1 MKSCILK
8 RVSIFAVVA
17 TMILSVIPVKAAA
30 QYLVDIGFDDAVTN
44 DQSEYMAVDGSSSA
58 RVVEDG
64 KGNKSYT
71 VECGN
76 VDNIINMILPE
87 YTASPQY
94 VVQFDIRMQGNPTEG
109 KITFS
114 NASGAS
120 EDLITIDEKGRLKA
134 KDSRV
139 IGGINS
145 NRMSTVSVM
154 IDTELKRLTLC
165 CNGRTQYY
173 RQDMGVAMP
182 NISQISILTYANK
195 QNVSLFIDN
204 IRVYDGDR
212 YINKK
217 TTVPYNSESIDY
229 EPADESGLADKV
241 YYKNDLNSESALSMA
256 KTAKRN
262 KIEFAEEQDGGYLRL
277 TKETTD
283 DVFVDMTIGQ
293 TAKRVIVESDIR
305 FKKNMPETIFYLRDS
320 TTSTQVNITPVT
332 LKDDY
337 INVQGSKKQ
346 LRKNVWYKI
355 SIAMNIAQHTY
366 DVYIDGE
373 AFVKGKGI
381 TTDFSTIS
389 IWRLYIGGNVMGSLD
404 IDNLA
409 VYGGSEPR
417 NVDDAVVISKSRYSD
432 TAAVGLLRG
441 KKAIQLYG
449 STAFLNGTKQKTNK
463 SVIIK
468 NDIGLVDKDT
478 FESFFGEKVSVS
490 ENSIS
495 IGSKVKMTIGTD
507 RITVNGKEYTIGAG
521 PEMFDGVLYLPA
533 REYGKYAQ
541 VKDFYDDEHGMILIG
556 SKIDKSDARLKQ
568 ANIYMYFDRKP
579 AEELKSQFLENTDN
593 GMKHPRLIAD
603 KTDFERL
610 KNEVKNDPVKSEWYP
625 KVISA
630 ADNILNAKVLEY
642 KINDGRL
649 LDVSNDALSRLE
661 YLGFAYQMTGDR
673 KYSDRGIKELE
684 AICAFPD
691 WHPDHYLDTGTLASA
706 VAIGYDWLYEAMT
719 DEQREHIA
727 LKAQKF
733 GIETAK
739 LGYYACANYNDFWCD
754 TETNWGFICNGGIVN
769 LALATAEYNTD
780 EVMDVMNNA
789 LRSIEIPWYRI
800 APDGAWYEGTNYW
813 SYLLTHLTL
822 FMSSYETV
830 MNESFG
836 ASYMGMDKYAYFQS
850 YFQGPDGMP
859 NNFHDA
865 DESQAQ
871 NTGQFYMAEIYNDPS
886 LMLYRIRQMRQY
898 NIAPCIFDIIWCKSG
913 LDTNNSSIA
922 LDKEKYFRETEFV
935 SMREDWNRN
944 DSAWLSFHGGYSNT
958 AHDHVDVGTFVY
970 NIGGVRWAIDPGR
983 EMLSYVSDNINP
995 SIAAGYDSKYFYRRK
1010 GEGHNIVVINPDKNL
1025 EMDINEFAQVYKP
1038 VGGKSG
1044 SYSKIDLSDVYK
1056 SNVTSY
1062 TRGYL
1067 LTDNRRTLTVR
1078 DEMNLKKDSQMHW
1091 FMHTKGEIRIV
1102 DNNTAIIYQDG
1113 KQLKMQFITNA
1124 ADAKLTAMNAESL
1137 ETSPQFQNT
1146 ENKGI
1151 SKIDYQLKSSGETTI
1166 TVKLSMIG
1174 EKGSET
1180 GVSDVN
1186 IAEWDSLINTDEETG
1201 VYEYGNK
1208 KLTGIY
1214 VDGEMISGFS
1224 PDKYKYNVSRDING
1238 KAPEISV
1245 NDSDNAKIET
1255 YTKFNGSEVAVITIT
1270 DEKGKETAYVVEIKE
1285 FDSTD
1290 ITAAYNR
1297 HKLTA
1302 IAVSSEQI
1310 EEGINNVMSNSCD
1323 NDYETRWSANGT
1335 DEWCIYDLGESKPI
1349 DAVAVALW
1357 MGNQRQFSFDIEV
1370 SDDGENFTK
1379 VTSVT
1384 TDGKTEDA
1392 VAYKLEKSV
1401 KARYVKY
1408 VGHGSNVNAW
1418 NNVIEFMA
1426 LQNKQS

>member
-1 MKSCILK
+1 ML
-8 RVSIFAVVA
+8 
-17 TMILSVIPVKAAA
+17 LSVVPVKAAT
-30 QYLVDIGFDDAVTN
+30 QYLVDIGFDNAVTN
-44 DQSEYMAVDGSSSA
+44 DQSEYIVVDGSSSA

-64 KGNKSYT
+64 KRNKSYT

-76 VDNIINMILPE
+76 VDNIIKMFLPE

-94 VVQFDIRMQGNPTEG
+94 VVQFDIRMQGKPTEG

-134 KDSRV
+134 KDSRI

-145 NRMSTVSVM
+145 NRMSTISIMV
-154 IDTELKRLTLC
+154 DTELKCLTLC
-165 CNGRTQYY
+165 CNGKSHYY
-173 RQDMGVAMP
+173 RQDMGIAIP
-182 NISQISILTYANK
+182 NISEIAILTYANK
-195 QNVSLFIDN
+195 QNASLFIDN
-204 IRVYDGDR
+204 IRIYDGDR
-212 YINKK
+212 YINKN
-217 TTVPYNSESIDY
+217 TVTPYNSELIDY
-229 EPADESGLADKV
+229 EPEDESDLSDKV
-241 YYKNDLNSESALSMA
+241 YYKNGLNSESALSMS

-262 KIEFAEEQDGGYLRL
+262 KIEFVGEQDGGYVLL
-277 TKETTD
+277 AKETTD
-283 DVFVDMTIGQ
+283 DVFIDMTIGQ
-293 TAKRVIVESDIR
+293 TAKRVIVEADIR
-305 FKKNMPETIFYLRDS
+305 FKKNMPETLFYLRDS
-320 TTSTQVNITPVT
+320 ATSTQVNITPLT

-346 LRKNVWYKI
+346 LRKNVWYKM
-355 SIAMNIAQHTY
+355 SIAINLAQHTY

-389 IWRLYIGGNVMGSLD
+389 TWRLYIGGNVMGSLD

-417 NVDDAVVISKSRYSD
+417 NIDDAVVISKSRYSD

-463 SVIIK
+463 PVIIK

-490 ENSIS
+490 DKSIS

-630 ADNILNAKVLEY
+630 ADNILNASVLEY

-649 LDVSNDALSRLE
+649 LDVSNAALSRLE
-661 YLGFAYQMTGDR
+661 YLGFAYQMTGDK
-673 KYSDRGIKELE
+673 KYSERGIKELE
-684 AICAFPD
+684 AVCAFPD
-691 WHPDHYLDTGTLASA
+691 WHTDHYLDTGTMASA

-719 DEQREHIA
+719 DEQRENIA
-727 LKAQKF
+727 LKAQKH
-733 GIETAK
+733 GLETAK
-739 LGYYACANYNDFWCD
+739 LGYYASASYNDFWCD
-754 TETNWGFICNGGIVN
+754 TETNWGIICNGGIVN

-780 EVMDVMNNA
+780 DVMDTMNNA

-800 APDGAWYEGTNYW
+800 APDGAWYEGTGYW

-822 FMSSYETV
+822 FMSSYRSV
-830 MNESFG
+830 MNEPFG
-836 ASYMGMDKYAYFQS
+836 ESYMGMDKYAYFQA
-850 YFQGPDGMP
+850 YFQDPDGLP

-865 DESQAQ
+865 DEAMSENA
-871 NTGQFYMAEIYNDPS
+871 GQFYMAKIYDDPS
-886 LMLYRIRQMRQY
+886 LMLYRINQMKQF
-898 NIAPCIFDIIWCKSG
+898 NIQPCIFDLIWCKAG
-913 LDTNNSSIA
+913 LDTENSSINLENA
-922 LDKEKYFRETEFV
+922 KYFRETEFV
-935 SMREDWNRN
+935 SMREDWNKE

-958 AHDHVDVGTFVY
+958 AHDHIDVGTFVY
-970 NIGGVRWAIDPGR
+970 NIGGIRWAIDPGR
-983 EMLSYVSDNINP
+983 EMLSYSTYNP
-995 SIAAGYDSKYFYRRK
+995 AVEAGYDPKLYYRRK
-1010 GEGHNIVVINPDKNL
+1010 GEGHNIVVINPNNSFEHDL
-1025 EMDINEFAQVYKP
+1025 SAFAQVYKP
-1038 VGGKSG
+1038 VSGAGG
-1044 SYSKIDLSDVYK
+1044 SYSKIDLSTAYAA
-1056 SNVTSY
+1056 NVNSY

-1067 LTDNRRTLTVR
+1067 MTDNQRTLTVR
-1078 DEMNLKKDSQMHW
+1078 DEINLKDNSVMHW

-1124 ADAKLTAMNAESL
+1124 SDVKLTAMNAEGL
-1137 ETSPQFQNT
+1137 ETSPKFQNT
-1146 ENKGI
+1146 ENKGM
-1151 SKIDYQLKSSGETTI
+1151 SKIDYQLKNSGVTTI

-1174 EKGSET
+1174 EEGSKT

-1186 IAEWDSLINTDEETG
+1186 IADWDLLINTAKETEA
-1201 VYEYGNK
+1201 YEYGTK
-1208 KLTGIY
+1208 QLTGIY
-1214 VDGEMISGFS
+1214 ADGEMINGFA
-1224 PDKYKYNVSRDING
+1224 PDKYKYSVSRDING
-1238 KAPEISV
+1238 KSPEISV
-1245 NDSDNAKIET
+1245 NDSDNASIET
-1255 YTKFNGSEVAVITIT
+1255 YTKFNGSEVLVITVS
-1270 DEKGKETAYVVEIKE
+1270 DEKGNDTSYTVEIKE

-1290 ITAAYNR
+1290 ISAVYNR

-1323 NDYETRWSANGT
+1323 NDYETRWSANGI
-1335 DEWCIYDLGESKPI
+1335 DEWCIYDLGEQKTI
-1349 DAVAVALW
+1349 DAVAAALW
-1357 MGNQRQFSFDIEV
+1357 MGNQRQFSFDVEV
-1370 SDDGENFTK
+1370 SDDGKNFTK
-1379 VTSVT
+1379 VQSVV
-1384 TDGKTEDA
+1384 TDGRTEDA
-1392 VAYKLEKSV
+1392 VVYKLEKSV
-1401 KARYVKY
+1401 KARYIKY
-1408 VGHGSNVNAW
+1408 AGHGSTANEW

-1426 LQNKQS
+1426 LQNK